1 MENYAPTDPGRD
13 FLRNGLGVVL
23 PKHSKNTFLGFHRT
37 PPAQHL
43 SRESCDVRWHKKKQ
57 NTTVPQ
63 QKVLILPPSQPKPK
77 GPSINK
83 HARGHIT
90 ECKW

>member
-43 SRESCDVRWHKKKQ
+43 SPCDVRWHKKQ
-57 NTTVPQ
+57 NTNVPLQ
-63 QKVLILPPSQPKPK
+63 QVMILHQVYQIQGALYKQAC
-77 GPSINK
+77 
-83 HARGHIT
+83 ARERPT
-90 ECKW
+90 ECTW